1 MGFRGRQGIFTRCLV
16 YVFSDWWSGMSGSL
30 SIPFAA
36 LAFFNI
42 FSHRKEFILL
52 AFAALLIT
60 IGRLAYKSVSRF
72 KITTCSEHERK
83 SAQNYWR
90 SSNNAPIPVIFY
102 QVRVDLLGKGAVTN
116 CCARLLKIEKGKDV
130 KWQGQAVE
138 LTFSPGEAPD
148 ALAKTINDEVPE
160 YVDVVVL
167 PSTNDIYLGVKGR
180 GWTYRPSLGEI
191 FQERGEYFITI
202 AVRGSSGSTCKA
214 VLKFVWNEWDTSTL
228 EVFNGVVPS

>member
-1 MGFRGRQGIFTRCLV
+1 
-16 YVFSDWWSGMSGSL
+16 MSGSL

-36 LAFFNI
+36 LAFFNV

-72 KITTCSEHERK
+72 KITTCSEDERK
-83 SAQNYWR
+83 SATNYWD
-90 SSNNAPIPVIFY
+90 NPPIPVTFY
-102 QVRVDLLGKGAVTN
+102 QVRVDLIGKGAIAN
-116 CCARLLKIEKGKDV
+116 CCARLIKIQKGEV
-130 KWQGQAVE
+130 VRWQGQAVE

-167 PSTNDIYLGVKGR
+167 PSNDDIYLGVKGR

-191 FQERGEYFITI
+191 FQEPGEYFITI

-214 VLKFVWNEWDTSTL
+214 VLRFVWNEWDTSTL
-228 EVFNGVVPS
+228 EVFNGVSPTRQTA